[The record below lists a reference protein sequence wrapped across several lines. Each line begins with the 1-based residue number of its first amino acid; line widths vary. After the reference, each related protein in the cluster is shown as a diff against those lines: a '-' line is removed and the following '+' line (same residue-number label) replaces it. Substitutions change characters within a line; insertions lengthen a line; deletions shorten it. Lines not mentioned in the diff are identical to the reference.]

1 MQGYDLPSLIESD
14 PASNITDLLVERAAK
29 TPKIPLYALQS
40 EDGNSWFD
48 VSATEFLHQVRVLAK
63 GFIAGGVLPGQRV
76 AIMAHTS
83 YEWTLVDFALWFAG
97 AVPVPIYETSSA
109 SQMAW
114 ILSDSEA
121 VGVYL
126 ETPEMEAKLEQIRGQ
141 SAYLREV
148 WRAWDGSLD
157 RLRSLGERIDDK
169 TLEHARTSSGLDD
182 LATIIYTSGTT
193 GMPKGCELAHRGFVD
208 LSKNAKLEI
217 PEVVKDGHTTLLFLP
232 LAHVFARFIEVLA
245 VHSGVKV
252 GHQADI
258 RNLAKAMQTFHPNFL
273 LAVPRVFEK
282 VYNLAEQKAEAG
294 GKGDLFRKAAD
305 VAVRYSMA
313 KDTTDG
319 PSLSLRLKFWVF
331 DRLIFSKIRE
341 NMGGQVRFAVSG
353 GAPLGVRLGHF
364 YRAIGLIVLEGY
376 GLTETTAPAM
386 VARPESIRIG
396 KVGRL
401 LPGCGIKIAD
411 DGEILL
417 RGSNVLQRYH
427 NNPAAT
433 AEAIVDGWFHTGDI
447 GALDEDGFLT
457 ITGRK
462 KELLITAGGKNVAPA
477 PMEDPLRA
485 DPLIGQAVVIGD
497 NKPFIACLISLD
509 GEMLPIWLG
518 SHGLNK
524 QMTIAEAASHPTV
537 MAEVQSAIDRVN
549 RTVSKAE
556 AIKKF
561 VILDCELTQE
571 SGHVTPSLKIKRNV
585 VAKDFAAQ
593 IAEIYGED

>member
-40 EDGNSWFD
+40 EDGNSWLD
-48 VSATEFLHQVRVLAK
+48 VSATEFLNQVRVLAK

-83 YEWTLVDFALWFAG
+83 YEWTLIDFALWFAG

-126 ETPEMEAKLEQIRGQ
+126 ETPEMEAKLEQVRSQ

-282 VYNLAEQKAEAG
+282 VYNLAEQKAEAA

-313 KDTTDG
+313 KDTSDG

-433 AEAIVDGWFHTGDI
+433 AEAIVDGWFRTGDI

-537 MAEVQSAIDRVN
+537 MAEVQNAIDRVN

>member
-1 MQGYDLPSLIESD
+1 MKAYDLPSLIDSD
-14 PASNITDLLVERAAK
+14 PSENITDLLVKRAER
-29 TPKIPLYALQS
+29 TPNLALYALQGDD
-40 EDGNSWFD
+40 EVWVDK
-48 VSATEFLHQVRVLAK
+48 SAAQFLEEVRALAK
-63 GFIAGGVLPGQRV
+63 GFIASGVQTGQRV
-76 AIMAHTS
+76 AIMSHTS

-114 ILSDSEA
+114 ILSDSGSVA
-121 VGVYL
+121 VFL
-126 ETPEMEAKLEQIRGQ
+126 ESQEMLDKLNEIRSQ

-148 WRAWDGSLD
+148 WCAWDGSLQH
-157 RLRSLGERIDDK
+157 LVELGKSVSDE
-169 TLEHARTSSGLDD
+169 TLERHRTNANLGD

-193 GMPKGCELAHRGFVD
+193 GKPKGCELAHRGFVD
-208 LSKNAKLEI
+208 LSKNAKLEL
-217 PEVVKDGHTTLLFLP
+217 PVVIADGQSTLLFLP

-245 VHSGVKV
+245 VHAGVKV

-258 RNLAKAMQTFHPNFL
+258 RNLAKAMQTFKPNFL

-294 GKGDLFRKAAD
+294 GKGDLFRKAAAI
-305 VAVRYSMA
+305 AVSYSQA
-313 KDTTDG
+313 LDTPSG
-319 PSLSLRLKFWVF
+319 PSLSLKLKFWLF

-341 NMGGQVRFAVSG
+341 NMGGRVDYAVSG
-353 GAPLGVRLGHF
+353 GAPLGTRLGHF

-386 VARPESIRIG
+386 IARPDSIRIG

-401 LPGCGIKIAD
+401 LPGCGISIAD

-417 RGSNVLQRYH
+417 RGSNVLMGYH

-447 GALDEDGFLT
+447 GALDDDGFLT

-462 KELLITAGGKNVAPA
+462 KELIITAGGKNVAPA

-485 DPLIGQAVVIGD
+485 DPLIGQAVVVGD
-497 NKPFIACLISLD
+497 NKPFVACLISLD
-509 GEMLPIWLG
+509 GEMLPIWLT
-518 SHGLNK
+518 SHGLNGD
-524 QMTIAEAASHPTV
+524 MTIPEAATHPAII
-537 MAEVQSAIDRVN
+537 AEVQAAVDRVN
-549 RTVSKAE
+549 KTVSKAE

-561 VILDCELTQE
+561 VILDTELTQE
-571 SGHVTPSLKIKRNV
+571 SGHITPSLKVKRKAV
-585 VAKDFAAQ
+585 TEDFAAQ
-593 IAEIYGED
+593 IAEIYA

>member
-1 MQGYDLPSLIESD
+1 MKAYDLPSLIDSD
-14 PASNITDLLVERAAK
+14 PSENITDLLVKRAER
-29 TPKIPLYALQS
+29 TPNLALYALQGHD
-40 EDGNSWFD
+40 EAWVDK
-48 VSATEFLHQVRVLAK
+48 SAAQFLEEVRALAK
-63 GFIAGGVLPGQRV
+63 GFIASGVQTGQRV
-76 AIMAHTS
+76 AIMSHTS

-114 ILSDSEA
+114 ILSDSGSVA
-121 VGVYL
+121 VFL
-126 ETPEMEAKLEQIRGQ
+126 ESQEMLDKLNEIRSQ

-148 WRAWDGSLD
+148 WCAWDGSLQ
-157 RLRSLGERIDDK
+157 RLVELGKSVSDE
-169 TLEHARTSSGLDD
+169 TLERHRTNANLGD

-193 GMPKGCELAHRGFVD
+193 GKPKGCELAHRGFVD
-208 LSKNAKLEI
+208 LSKNAKLEL
-217 PEVVKDGHTTLLFLP
+217 PVVIADGQSTLLFLP

-245 VHSGVKV
+245 VHAGVKV

-258 RNLAKAMQTFHPNFL
+258 RNLAKAMQTFKPNFL

-294 GKGDLFRKAAD
+294 GKGDLFRKAAA
-305 VAVRYSMA
+305 VAVNYSQA
-313 KDTTDG
+313 LDTTAG
-319 PSLSLRLKFWVF
+319 PSLSLKLKFWLF

-341 NMGGQVRFAVSG
+341 NMGGRVDYAVSG
-353 GAPLGVRLGHF
+353 GAPLGTRLGHF

-386 VARPESIRIG
+386 IARPDSIRIG

-401 LPGCGIKIAD
+401 LPGCGISIAD

-417 RGSNVLQRYH
+417 RGSNVLMGYH

-447 GALDEDGFLT
+447 GALDDDGFLT

-462 KELLITAGGKNVAPA
+462 KELIITAGGKNVAPA

-485 DPLIGQAVVIGD
+485 DPLIGQAVVVGD
-497 NKPFIACLISLD
+497 NKPFVACLISLD
-509 GEMLPIWLG
+509 GEMLPIWLA
-518 SHGLNK
+518 SHGLNGE
-524 QMTIAEAASHPTV
+524 MTIPEAATHPAII
-537 MAEVQSAIDRVN
+537 AEVQAAVDRVN
-549 RTVSKAE
+549 KTVSKAE

-561 VILDCELTQE
+561 VILDTELTQE
-571 SGHVTPSLKIKRNV
+571 SGHITPSLKVKRKAV
-585 VAKDFAAQ
+585 TEDFAAQ
-593 IAEIYGED
+593 IAEIYA